1 MHGVKT
7 HKPSQRPQGGIESDG
22 DRYGRV
28 ARDRLLER
36 ARASDQPSEREL
48 RALKRRQRDFV
59 YDPFA
64 NE

>member
-7 HKPSQRPQGGIESDG
+7 HKPSPRPQGGFESDG
-22 DRYGRV
+22 DRHGRA
-28 ARDRLLER
+28 ARTRLLER
-36 ARASDQPSEREL
+36 ARSADQPSEQEL

-64 NE
+64 GE